1 MLILI
6 AIILGFL
13 IGKIRRG
20 SLRGF
25 KVRKISLL
33 PVGILGLVLQIA
45 LHLYI
50 YTGGIALIEPY
61 LEIVNFASYILI
73 LVMLVFNLDD
83 FWVILMAVG
92 ITSNFVVIFING
104 GHMPVAQSVID
115 ILPTAFGEQIT
126 QGTSALYSLIQP
138 NTLLWFLGI
147 NLPIPVPYVPMI
159 MSLYGSVAGV
169 TVGTIVTLIGLIGF
183 IQYVMNKKASIMT
196 EERNDRG
203 EDEGIFGDDEDNG
216 IDGVSIQNSYQEG
229 YDEPEDIED
238 YYRDM
243 AATGGIRGDR
253 DENATMVLPETGFNT
268 DETVEIKDSYETRLI
283 PAALEGVGSEIGT
296 ETEEIIISNNS
307 AQETRVIEEID
318 DGSTKVISNIQ
329 EVGTYIKGEKEME
342 AADMEEILNSDDAG
356 FFTKKYY
363 EEKLAVE
370 KERLILQ
377 MREMELNKVA
387 KSLSDPNGEPHPVPE
402 SDLRI
407 VESFKLTD
415 LDQPFVLR
423 SEKSTFDSGLKSK
436 DDDDEEYSED
446 EMLTVWQR
454 LNLEDEKRKAERRK
468 QLMRETSREAETLM
482 SASPRD
488 DVGIPLKE
496 IEEVTESVVGRV
508 YKSSDEDK
516 EKMLANMDDDERKN
530 FQETVDERKRAGY
543 ELVELKLDGKDVAFW
558 RKKK

>member
-20 SLRGF
+20 SLNGF

-50 YTGGIALIEPY
+50 YTGGISLVEPY

-92 ITSNFVVIFING
+92 ITANFVVIFING
-104 GHMPVAQSVID
+104 GHMPVAQGVID
-115 ILPTAFGEQIT
+115 ILPAAFGEQIT
-126 QGTSALYSLIQP
+126 QGLSPLYSLIQP

-147 NLPIPVPYVPMI
+147 NLPIPVPYVPLV

-169 TVGTIVTLIGLIGF
+169 TVGNIVTIIGLIGF
-183 IQYVMNKKASIMT
+183 IQYVMNKKASIMQD
-196 EERNDRG
+196 ERNDHG
-203 EDEGIFGDDEDNG
+203 EDEGIFGDDEDHG
-216 IDGVSIQNSYQEG
+216 FDGVSIQNSYQEG

-253 DENATMVLPETGFNT
+253 DENATIVIPTEGYNSNESTGARDNF
-268 DETVEIKDSYETRLI
+268 ETRLI
-283 PAALEGVGSEIGT
+283 PAALDGVDSEIGT
-296 ETEEIIISNNS
+296 ETEEIIISKNDN
-307 AQETRVIEEID
+307 QETRVMEPVD
-318 DGSTKVISNIQ
+318 DGSTKIISNIQ
-329 EVGTYIKGEKEME
+329 EVGAYVKGDKELE

-387 KSLSDPNGEPHPVPE
+387 KSLSDPDGEPHPVPE

-423 SEKSTFDSGLKSK
+423 SETNTYDSGVKSK
-436 DDDDEEYSED
+436 DEEDVEFSED
-446 EMLTVWQR
+446 EMLNVWQR

-468 QLMRETSREAETLM
+468 QLMRETSKEAESLISGT
-482 SASPRD
+482 PRD

-508 YKSSDEDK
+508 YESTSADK
-516 EKMLANMDDDERKN
+516 EKMLANMDDDERKD

>member
-115 ILPTAFGEQIT
+115 ILPAAFGEQIT
-126 QGTSALYSLIQP
+126 QGMSPLYALIQP

-147 NLPIPVPYVPMI
+147 NLPIPVPYIPMV

-169 TVGTIVTLIGLIGF
+169 TVGTVVTMIGLIGF

-216 IDGVSIQNSYQEG
+216 FDGVSIQNSYQEG

-253 DENATMVLPETGFNT
+253 DENATIILPEGGFIA
-268 DETVEIKDSYETRLI
+268 DETVEIKDNFETRLI
-283 PAALEGVGSEIGT
+283 PAALDGMASEIGT

-307 AQETRVIEEID
+307 AQETRVMEEID

-415 LDQPFVLR
+415 LDQPFLLR
-423 SEKSTFDSGLKSK
+423 SEKSTFESGLKSK
-436 DDDDEEYSED
+436 DEDDEEYSED

-482 SASPRD
+482 SSTPRD
-488 DVGIPLKE
+488 DGGIPLKE

-508 YKSSDEDK
+508 YKSSNEDK

>member
-1 MLILI
+1 M
-6 AIILGFL
+6 
-13 IGKIRRG
+13 
-20 SLRGF
+20 
-25 KVRKISLL
+25 
-33 PVGILGLVLQIA
+33 
-45 LHLYI
+45 
-50 YTGGIALIEPY
+50 
-61 LEIVNFASYILI
+61 
-73 LVMLVFNLDD
+73 
-83 FWVILMAVG
+83 
-92 ITSNFVVIFING
+92 IFY
-104 GHMPVAQSVID
+104 PP
-115 ILPTAFGEQIT
+115 LFGEQIT
-126 QGTSALYSLIQP
+126 QGTSPLYSLIQP

-147 NLPIPVPYVPMI
+147 NLPIPIPYVPMI

-183 IQYVMNKKASIMT
+183 IQYVMNKKASIMND
-196 EERNDRG
+196 ERNDYG
-203 EDEGIFGDDEDNG
+203 EDEGIFGDEEDNG
-216 IDGVSIQNSYQEG
+216 IEGVSIQNNYQEG

-253 DENATMVLPETGFNT
+253 DENATIVLPRESFDQ
-268 DETVEIKDSYETRLI
+268 DETIQIKDDFETRLI
-283 PAALEGVGSEIGT
+283 PAALEGVDSEIGT
-296 ETEEIIISNNS
+296 ETEEIIISNS
-307 AQETRVIEEID
+307 DAQETRIMEEID

-329 EVGTYIKGEKEME
+329 EVGTYVKGEKELE

-423 SEKSTFDSGLKSK
+423 SEKSTFDTGLKSK
-436 DDDDEEYSED
+436 DDDADYSED

-468 QLMRETSREAETLM
+468 QLMRETSKEAENLM
-482 SASPRD
+482 SAAPRD
-488 DVGIPLKE
+488 DVGISLKE
-496 IEEVTESVVGRV
+496 IEEVTEPVVGRV
-508 YKSSDEDK
+508 YKSTNEDK
-516 EKMLANMDDDERKN
+516 EEMLANMDDDERKN
-530 FQETVDERKRAGY
+530 FEETVDERKRAGY